1 MNYILKLQEENKILK
16 EKLAQIEIAMSDF
29 QVFLN
34 SEKFVGVDTYG
45 ERKDWIGTSD
55 VLHWLRETKSL
66 TY

>member
-34 SEKFVGVDTYG
+34 SEKFVGDTYG